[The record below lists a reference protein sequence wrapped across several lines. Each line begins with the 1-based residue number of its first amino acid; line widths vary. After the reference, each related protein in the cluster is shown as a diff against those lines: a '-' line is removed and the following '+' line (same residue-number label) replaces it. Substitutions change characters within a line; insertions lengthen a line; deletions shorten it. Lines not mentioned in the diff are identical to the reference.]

1 MASCCS
7 PSCARLR
14 PLPDEKLVEGQQL
27 GRDDLGQVGLEP
39 ELELLE
45 LGHQLLR
52 RAQRYAE
59 LRIQALVRVRVG
71 VRATE
76 LRIQALVRVRVGVRA
91 TELRIQ
97 ALPHGAAR
105 ASGKCVAGWGG
116 LAEWV
121 RLGSEVDR
129 AACAEPRKHL
139 PELRLEHWSLVRR

>member
-59 LRIQALVRVRVG
+59 LRIHALVG
-71 VRATE
+71 
-76 LRIQALVRVRVGVRA
+76 VRVGVRA